1 MWFYCGF
8 GLHAAFGLWVYVGL
22 VVFRVMI
29 LLLFGDLLFWVCVQH
44 GLWWLW
50 VVVGF
55 RLWVCLLS
63 WCLLWVLFIVINSV
77 DTVFLR
83 MLWLLFVV
91 GLIVTYT
98 YS

>member
-1 MWFYCGF
+1 M
-8 GLHAAFGLWVYVGL
+8 GLFVVL
-22 VVFRVMI
+22 VSA
-29 LLLFGDLLFWVCVQH
+29 LG
-44 GLWWLW
+44 
-50 VVVGF
+50 
-55 RLWVCLLS
+55 
-63 WCLLWVLFIVINSV
+63 LFIVINSV